1 MEAPTMPSLLKRPA
15 LGHPPLSRP
24 SIAGLSAVVTGGSRG
39 LGLLLAE
46 QLAVRHCDVTIVAR
60 DERELARAEALV
72 RRPPGVRIRTAVCD
86 VRDREAVR
94 RLMRDTALACGGID
108 IVIAN
113 AGIIQVAPVD
123 AIGAEEFEGA
133 LDSIFM
139 GALHT
144 SLEALP
150 YLRRSPAGGR
160 LALIGS
166 VGGLLA
172 VPHMLPYS
180 CAKAAVGA
188 LAEGLHAE
196 AARDGV
202 SVTAVHPGLMRTGSH
217 LHATFGGDQVGEF
230 AWFSAIA
237 GAPVVS
243 MGARR
248 AADRIVTGVQR
259 RRIRIV
265 LTPTARAAS
274 LAHGLA
280 PALTT
285 RMTTLAARGLPD
297 AKPASDA
304 AATGTGTATGTSGS
318 GGARGLREGAS
329 VRPPA
334 HLLTRRLR
342 AWGSALND
350 RMTGTCNQRPA

>member
-1 MEAPTMPSLLKRPA
+1 MPSLLTRPS
-15 LGHPPLSRP
+15 LGRPPLGRP

-46 QLAVRHCDVTIVAR
+46 QLAARHCAVTIAAR
-60 DERELARAEALV
+60 DEAELARAEALV
-72 RRPPGVRIRTAVCD
+72 RRPPGVRVRTAVCD
-86 VRDREAVR
+86 VRNREAVR
-94 RLMRDTALACGGID
+94 RLMRDTALACGGVD

-123 AIGAEEFEGA
+123 AIGAEEFESA

-217 LHATFGGDQVGEF
+217 LHATFGGDRVREF
-230 AWFSAIA
+230 AWFSALA
-237 GAPVVS
+237 GTPGVS

-259 RRIRIV
+259 RRTRIV
-265 LTPTARAAS
+265 LTPVARAAS

-285 RMTTLAARGLPD
+285 RMTTLAARRLP
-297 AKPASDA
+297 
-304 AATGTGTATGTSGS
+304 AATGGS
-318 GGARGLREGAS
+318 GGLREGAA
-329 VRPPA
+329 VGPPS
-334 HLLTRRLR
+334 HLVTRRLR

-350 RMTGTCNQRPA
+350 RVAEAHNQRPA